1 MQQDAMLAT
10 RCTATQPDNQAAG
23 AQFARM
29 TILSGQKFSAGKNV
43 GGNQGLLPCSCCH
56 RCRHEN
62 YCCSPEKP
70 QPSKLAIMAL
80 IKLLMK
86 LGVLK

>member
-29 TILSGQKFSAGKNV
+29 TILSGQKFGPGKNC
-43 GGNQGLLPCSCCH
+43 GGNQGLLPRFAH
-56 RCRHEN
+56 
-62 YCCSPEKP
+62 PP
-70 QPSKLAIMAL
+70 LAAT
-80 IKLLMK
+80 KT
-86 LGVLK
+86 G